1 MRFHLGPLHLLLA
14 GLALAPSA
22 ASAQAGG
29 RTVMAVFAH
38 PDDERIVGPLLARLA
53 REHDRVV
60 WVVSTDG
67 SKGVTPF
74 ARIPAGPELAAVRAR
89 ESRCAA
95 EKLGIEPPILLGL
108 EDAGLSSFAALGRLR
123 TELTRLVE
131 KYRPA
136 VVLTI
141 GPEGGTGHPDH
152 RLVGDVITEVVGMLD
167 WPDPPALYYA
177 SIPAERMH
185 DAPPARPHVT
195 PVLERYLGVRVPFT
209 PRDLAAARASYDC
222 HASQY
227 TAAQRDSVDAMLA
240 HAFAG
245 SVWLRPAFT
254 SERPRTELFR

>member
-1 MRFHLGPLHLLLA
+1 MRFHLRPLYLLLA
-14 GLALAPSA
+14 GLVLAPEA
-22 ASAQAGG
+22 AAAQAGG
-29 RTVMAVFAH
+29 HTVMAVFAH

-74 ARIPAGPELAAVRAR
+74 AGIPAGPKLAAVRAG

-95 EKLGIEPPILLGL
+95 EKLGIQPPILLGL
-108 EDAGLSSFAALGRLR
+108 EDAGLSSFEALGRLR
-123 TELTRLVE
+123 TELTRLVQQ
-131 KYRPA
+131 YRPA

-152 RLVGDVITEVVGMLD
+152 RLVGNVITEVVGGLD
-167 WPDPPALYYA
+167 WPDPPTLYYA
-177 SIPAERMH
+177 SLPAERMR

-195 PVLERYLGVRVPFT
+195 PVLERYLSVRVPFT
-209 PRDLAAARASYDC
+209 SQDLAAARASYDC

-240 HAFAG
+240 HGFAG
-245 SVWLRPAFT
+245 SIWLRPAFASAT
-254 SERPRTELFR
+254 PATELFR